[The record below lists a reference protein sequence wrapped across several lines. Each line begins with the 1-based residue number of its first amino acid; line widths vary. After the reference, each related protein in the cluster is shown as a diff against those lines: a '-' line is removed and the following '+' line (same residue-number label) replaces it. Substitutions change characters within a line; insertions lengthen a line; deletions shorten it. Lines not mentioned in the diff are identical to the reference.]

1 MSKILK
7 AIMWADRSLSHWKI
21 EIGLAAVLS
30 ALFCGATKTGCA
42 YNAVGCIALA
52 LFWGMVLLN
61 QLSRFH
67 WKNKIRVLRQELKKQ
82 VETLELQQ
90 AEIAKASEHL
100 ARSKDKLLGMSDLKN
115 KFISMVSHEL
125 RTPVTAIQECLN
137 LIAEEVLG
145 PVVPKQKEFL
155 EVALR
160 NVQRLTLVMN
170 HLLDMSHLEA
180 GGMNVSLVKASLDQ
194 MIMEA
199 INAVRPKA
207 QKKNIELI
215 MEAKCSLPPAL
226 VDRQRVMQVL
236 KELLDNAVKF
246 TELTG
251 KAGISVRLPEDSGQM
266 EICVWDTGCGMS
278 EEEVEQVFGRYFQV
292 HKKGDYTAV
301 PGAGLGLVL
310 SKEIITQLGGSI
322 WVESHPGQGSR
333 FYFTL
338 QCYSDEALLRTCFQ
352 GAVRE
357 AQLRNSMMI
366 CLGLHVQEYEELRK
380 KHSNHAI
387 DCVLSDLHAIV
398 TSYFRAE
405 DRVAV
410 DYAQG
415 KIHVLMVAT
424 DRDMAARI
432 RKLDDQLR
440 GQTFIAGDIPVSLV
454 FKYGLARFPEHGESL
469 HALRDEI
476 ERQIRSGGLEIGTL
490 PMEGAA

>member
-1 MSKILK
+1 
-7 AIMWADRSLSHWKI
+7 MWADKSLSHWKI
-21 EIGLAAVLS
+21 EIGLVVILS
-30 ALFCGATKTGCA
+30 ALFYAAAKIGCA
-42 YNAVGCIALA
+42 HNTIGCIALV
-52 LFWGMVLLN
+52 LFCAMVLLH

-67 WKNKIRVLRQELKKQ
+67 WINKIKVLRSDLQRQ
-82 VETLELQQ
+82 LEMLNLQQ

-100 ARSKDKLLGMSDLKN
+100 ARSKDRLLGMSDLKN

-137 LIAEEVLG
+137 LITDGVLG
-145 PVVPKQKEFL
+145 PVAPKQKEFL

-160 NVQRLTLVMN
+160 NVHRLTLLMN

-180 GGMNVSLVKASLDQ
+180 GGMNVTLVKASLDQ

-207 QKKNIELI
+207 QKKDIELI
-215 MEAKCSLPPAL
+215 TEAKCSLPPAL

-246 TELTG
+246 TELSG
-251 KAGISVRLPEDSGQM
+251 KAGISVRLPEDSDQM

-278 EEEVEQVFGRYFQV
+278 EEEVEQVFGRYYQV

-322 WVESHPGQGSR
+322 WVESRPGQGSR

-338 QCYSDEALLRTCFQ
+338 QCYSDEALLQTCFQ

-357 AQLRNSMMI
+357 AQLRNSAMI
-366 CLGLHVQEYEELRK
+366 CLGVHVQEHDALRRR
-380 KHSNHAI
+380 HSNHAI
-387 DCVLSDLHAIV
+387 DHILSELNAIV

-410 DYAQG
+410 DFAQG

-424 DRDMAARI
+424 DRDMAGRI

-440 GQTFIAGDIPVSLV
+440 GQTFIAGDIPVSLQ
-454 FKYGLARFPEHGESL
+454 FKYGLAKFPEHGESL
-469 HALRDEI
+469 QSLREEI
-476 ERQIRSGGLEIGTL
+476 ERQIRSGGMEISTL
-490 PMEGAA
+490 PMDGAA